1 MGRFQD
7 TTRKETTMA
16 SKLNNVLYLA
26 VIRVDGQCI
35 VASYGQP
42 KYEST
47 VNQVVNAPAFRSKV
61 GTGQRI
67 RLVTKEGVAV
77 NFTGGAQGLA
87 VLAITTASYPD
98 RIAFSGLIEDTTQRF
113 LSKGFM
119 WSSSNKDGFTRKFK
133 SDMSELCK
141 EYDDVQS
148 KDKIARL
155 RQQVAV
161 VQSTMQDNISKSLA
175 NLESTERLEEQST
188 NLVASSEQFKRQ
200 SSKLAWKEW
209 LMLMKMRFLVAL
221 VFLVIVGF
229 IIGFACNWDC
239 SGGAS
244 APANAPAAVVTAT
257 PAAA

>member
-1 MGRFQD
+1 MNSILSIPILLVAVD
-7 TTRKETTMA
+7 TEEKSTGETKDTKRKETTMA

-47 VNQVVNAPAFRSKV
+47 VNRVVNAAAFRSKV
-61 GTGQRI
+61 GTGRRI

-148 KDKIARL
+148 KDKISTDLHTIQNNITKALEKVDLEVAPPSL
-155 RQQVAV
+155 RMPMQENGRFATAPKRRCV
-161 VQSTMQDNISKSLA
+161 VL
-175 NLESTERLEEQST
+175 
-188 NLVASSEQFKRQ
+188 
-200 SSKLAWKEW
+200 
-209 LMLMKMRFLVAL
+209 
-221 VFLVIVGF
+221 
-229 IIGFACNWDC
+229 
-239 SGGAS
+239 
-244 APANAPAAVVTAT
+244 
-257 PAAA
+257 

>member
-1 MGRFQD
+1 
-7 TTRKETTMA
+7 MA

-141 EYDDVQS
+141 EYDDIQS

-221 VFLVIVGF
+221 VFLVITGF